1 MTRSRKTAV
10 AVEEHDANVYAGYMS
25 DLRQELLEPPEFVL
39 RDEVLQPR
47 GSGRDQAIR
56 DGVADWWEYVETAFP
71 PDGGHG
77 ADPRER
83 RARD

>member
-1 MTRSRKTAV
+1 MTRSRKPAAAV
-10 AVEEHDANVYAGYMS
+10 GERDADVYAGYMS
-25 DLRQELLEPPEFVL
+25 DLRQQLLEPPEFVL
-39 RDEVLQPR
+39 CDEPLQPR
-47 GSGRDQAIR
+47 GADRGRAIR
-56 DGVADWWEYVETAFP
+56 DGVADWLHCVQTAFP